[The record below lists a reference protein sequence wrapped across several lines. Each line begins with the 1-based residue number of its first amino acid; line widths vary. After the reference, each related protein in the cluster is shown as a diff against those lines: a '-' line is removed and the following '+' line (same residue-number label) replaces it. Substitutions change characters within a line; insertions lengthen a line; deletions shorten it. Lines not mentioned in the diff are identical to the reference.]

1 MIMMKYASAL
11 VLALVVPGVALAAE
25 ATRPEPA
32 PKPDASRASGFVTVA
47 CNPGCEG
54 VFVNGRS
61 LGPSP
66 IVRAELPPGTH
77 KLTLRRKGYEE
88 KKVEVVVKAGE
99 TALLNVKLSQ
109 QAAPPAEPPPDIA
122 ARVAAKMIKADGF
135 LSLVCDPACD
145 QVIVDGKRKLG
156 PAPHT
161 NVSLPPGKHEITI
174 QRKGAPDKVI
184 TVNLVPGQTT
194 AFKVAMQTEAER
206 TIPAKAP
213 VPPQPR
219 R

>member
-1 MIMMKYASAL
+1 MKYAPAL

-32 PKPDASRASGFVTVA
+32 PKPDASRANGFVTVA

-54 VFVNGRS
+54 IFVNGRS

-88 KKVEVVVKAGE
+88 KKVEVVVKPGE

-184 TVNLVPGQTT
+184 TVNLVPGQST
-194 AFKVAMQTEAER
+194 AFKVAMQIEAER

-213 VPPQPR
+213 APPQPR